1 MSIFSE
7 TMANVP
13 ITQVGSKAD
22 NNTELQENE
31 KDIKIPQHILL
42 RYKFGFK
49 KVTSKRPHKKVK
61 RKKKGK

>member
-13 ITQVGSKAD
+13 ITPVRPKEEK
-22 NNTELQENE
+22 NELQENE
-31 KDIKIPQHILL
+31 KEIKIPQHILL
-42 RYKFGFK
+42 RYKFGLK

>member
-13 ITQVGSKAD
+13 LKTVGSQARE
-22 NNTELQENE
+22 NVLRENE
-31 KDIKIPQHILL
+31 QDLKIPQHNLL
-42 RYKFGFK
+42 RYRFGFK
-49 KVTSKRPHKKVK
+49 KVSSKKSHKNLK